1 MQSTTDQQGD
11 HRSQIHKVSTQK
23 PNTKKKTKN
32 LIPTMA
38 INVALCL

>member
-23 PNTKKKTKN
+23 PNTN
-32 LIPTMA
+32 YGY
-38 INVALCL
+38 